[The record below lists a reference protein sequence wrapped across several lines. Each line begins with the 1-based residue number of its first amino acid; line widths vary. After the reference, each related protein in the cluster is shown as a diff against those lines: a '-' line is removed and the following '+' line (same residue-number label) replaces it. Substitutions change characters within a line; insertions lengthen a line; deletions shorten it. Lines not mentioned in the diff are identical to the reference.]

1 MILFFFFHQIC
12 ETLDLKPRKLAEFT
26 TFCFIFEVNTMHK
39 KLLFFAISIGCLF
52 IFNLSIFAQ
61 TSNADPAPPKPV
73 ADLKPEKVTM
83 SAKISLGGQEL
94 PLSIASET
102 KEENGSW
109 SVTDTVQTPQG
120 EITETAILE
129 KGTLFLKKRT
139 INQAGTIIEFE
150 VKDGKAVG
158 TSGGKP
164 FSVDLGGEL
173 FADGAGTFNVI
184 AALPL
189 AEGYSTTVRNFDVD
203 KQVVEMK
210 NIKVVGT
217 EKVTV
222 HAGTFE
228 AYKVESVS
236 ANNPA
241 DKTTAWIS
249 KDRVFIKIE
258 SVLVNLGGAMLTAE
272 RQ

>member
-1 MILFFFFHQIC
+1 
-12 ETLDLKPRKLAEFT
+12 
-26 TFCFIFEVNTMHK
+26 MHK
-39 KLLFFAISIGCLF
+39 KLLFIFLSIVCLF
-52 IFNLSIFAQ
+52 FFNVSTFAQ
-61 TSNADPAPPKPV
+61 TANADSVPPKPV
-73 ADLKPEKVTM
+73 ADLKAEKVTM
-83 SAKISLGGQEL
+83 SAKIAVSGQEL
-94 PLSIASET
+94 PLSIVSET
-102 KEENGSW
+102 KEENGNW
-109 SVTDTVQTPQG
+109 MVTDTVQTPQG
-120 EITETAILE
+120 DITETTIVE

-139 INQAGTIIEFE
+139 INQAGTIIEFA

-158 TSGGKP
+158 TNGGKP

-184 AALPL
+184 ATLPL
-189 AEGYSTTVRNFDVD
+189 AEGFSTTVRNFDVD
-203 KQVVEMK
+203 KQVVEMR

-222 HAGTFE
+222 AAGTFDTF
-228 AYKVESVS
+228 KVESVS

-241 DKTTAWIS
+241 DKTIAWIS
-249 KDRVFIKIE
+249 KDRVFVKLE